1 MTEEELMASPL
12 YADVLAR
19 PGDDQPREAIA
30 DWLDSRN
37 LDRARHLRHQLT
49 YAHLERRSLVEQ
61 ISDSHSMNPERLSFD
76 EEQALEERWSG
87 PVKSLGWIKEWDFVR
102 GFVGHVSLD
111 PPSFLE
117 HAAELFARFPIRHV
131 SLDGAAAVID
141 ELAAC
146 PYLERLVGLSIR
158 WSQLEDRHV
167 ATLAASP
174 HIRNLRYLDLFAN
187 RIGISGYEALCA
199 SPNLPDLLD
208 VTLGNNAAPAP
219 TTKWSHSVDFGHEFY
234 WIDGFPPIGLE
245 LERKYGRKR
254 WLRAP
259 ALFATYP
266 VTYIAFDSDAP
277 PYPGRD
283 DVRVL
288 QVIGN
293 DSARLVE
300 ERDGRLVFEYDV
312 GDGERRLPLSPEET
326 ARFLDKG
333 IYFLFWLEGD
343 IRAHPE
349 RYTR

>member
-1 MTEEELMASPL
+1 MTEDELMESLL
-12 YADVLAR
+12 YAEVLAR

-37 LDRARHLRHQLT
+37 PDRARHIRYQLR
-49 YAHLERRSLVEQ
+49 YAHLERQSLVRW
-61 ISDSHSMNPERLSFD
+61 IYDSEYKNLDRLSF
-76 EEQALEERWSG
+76 EERQALEARWSG
-87 PVKSLGWIKEWDFVR
+87 PVKSLSWIKEWDLIR
-102 GFVGHVSLD
+102 GFVSHVRLD
-111 PPSFLE
+111 AASFLE
-117 HAAELFARFPIRHV
+117 HAAELFARFPIRHI
-131 SLDGAAAVID
+131 SLDGAVDLID

-146 PYLERLVGLSIR
+146 PYLERLVDLSIR
-158 WSQLEDRHV
+158 WSQLEDHHV

-174 HIRNLRYLDLFAN
+174 HIRNLRDLDLYAN
-187 RIGISGYEALCA
+187 RIGIAGYEALCA
-199 SPNLPDLLD
+199 SPNLIELLD
-208 VTLGNNAAPAP
+208 ITLGNNAAPEP
-219 TTKWSHSVDFGHEFY
+219 TPHWTSSDTDGYYVDSL
-234 WIDGFPPIGLE
+234 PPIGVE

-266 VTYIAFDSDAP
+266 VTYVAFDSDAP

-288 QVIGN
+288 QVLGN

-300 ERDGRLVFEYDV
+300 ERDGSLVFEYDH
-312 GDGERRLPLSPEET
+312 GKGERRLPLSPEHT

-333 IYFLFWLEGD
+333 IYFLFWLEND

-349 RYTR
+349 RYAP